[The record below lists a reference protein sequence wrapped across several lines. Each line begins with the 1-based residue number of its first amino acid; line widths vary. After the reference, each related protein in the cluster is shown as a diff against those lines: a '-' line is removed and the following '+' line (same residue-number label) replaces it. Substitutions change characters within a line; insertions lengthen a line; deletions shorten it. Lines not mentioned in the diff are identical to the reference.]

1 MIRAFVTVFYLGL
14 LPKAPGTWGSVAA
27 IPLGYAMHYLGG
39 FMLLAGVT
47 VALLILGIWATGIY
61 LAGRSE
67 DPSEV
72 VIDEVVGMLITLWP
86 LSWGLTQAG
95 ADPHVFPWPGWVIGL
110 ILFRFFDVLKPPP
123 IRWLDRPNAVGVM
136 MDDVAA
142 GIISAIL
149 VYLAA
154 WVAHGGI

>member
-1 MIRAFVTVFYLGL
+1 MIRAFVTFFYVGL

-27 IPLGYAMHYLGG
+27 IPLGFAMHYIGG
-39 FMLLAGVT
+39 FTLLAGVT
-47 VALLILGIWATGIY
+47 VALFLLGIWATGIY

-86 LSWGLTQAG
+86 LSWGLTRAG
-95 ADPHVFPWPGWVIGL
+95 VDPHIFPWPGWVIGL
-110 ILFRFFDVLKPPP
+110 ILFRFFDIVKPPP

-142 GIISAIL
+142 GIISAVL
-149 VYLAA
+149 VFLAA